1 MQIVSVPVN
10 TVKAAFG
17 SKRLLVIAGLAM
29 TIMTLT
35 IAVPRLTTRRS
46 AAHGIIT
53 TSAKKQG
60 QGCCSNVPATL
71 RRMIGTYYTTENNFK
86 STLILNNKGPNQI
99 AVTPI
104 LHSQA
109 GQTFSGSPVAVNG
122 ESSLEVDLNTL
133 AVNAGPQFRSGSF
146 EFTYTGRM
154 LEMGG
159 GLRIIDTTRSLI
171 FDEQLLEPGMKFSS
185 AQLESVYAIPF
196 ESAKA
201 SVIITN
207 TTSQMLSVSGST
219 TFAGI
224 NAQHPVNGF
233 LRPYESRVI
242 DLPPG
247 LLRQS
252 GAGAVS
258 LSHNG
263 GKGALLAM
271 IHIQEPGKG
280 FSAAV
285 NFNDPAQGKTT
296 QLHGAGLRLGNV
308 FGDALK
314 PVIAV
319 RNLGDSATSVTARI
333 PYAKQ
338 DGNTGTISL
347 PPVSLAP
354 GEIRLLNTS
363 DSQLSQADFATAGLE
378 LEYTGTPGRVIAS
391 AYSVSHSGTQV
402 FALPLKDPQGGLS
415 STGGYPWFI
424 NGTASTVV
432 FIKNTTTEPRQ
443 FHLTL
448 SYQGGK
454 WGSNLKTL
462 APGQTYTLDIRK
474 VRDEREHGADGSII
488 PPDAAS
494 GHVAW
499 SVRGGQNKVLIGRA
513 QTVDFAGGLAA
524 TYECQC
530 TCPNSFY
537 SSRLLPGVITG
548 FIGDTQQF
556 LAEEQDINCY
566 NVATAWYAVGNGIV
580 FSSDS
585 PGVATINSSGFSTAV
600 GEGSTLFH
608 AGWNVDYWYLENI
621 ETGFCNSTPDTA
633 DCTASCTVLKPTFTI
648 EDVTFNPQAIAKNGA
663 SSTVTVTVSAS
674 ENQGN
679 THARINLVKLTAT
692 ANLTG
697 ADTSVDTAEFLTG
710 GGTKTAT
717 FSVGTV
723 QNSYT
728 GPVEFRVFIS
738 DVIRNGQSVLNDVNV
753 RPADGKKTEAPNT
766 LIINP

>member
-1 MQIVSVPVN
+1 
-10 TVKAAFG
+10 
-17 SKRLLVIAGLAM
+17 
-29 TIMTLT
+29 
-35 IAVPRLTTRRS
+35 
-46 AAHGIIT
+46 
-53 TSAKKQG
+53 
-60 QGCCSNVPATL
+60 
-71 RRMIGTYYTTENNFK
+71 
-86 STLILNNKGPNQI
+86 
-99 AVTPI
+99 
-104 LHSQA
+104 
-109 GQTFSGSPVAVNG
+109 
-122 ESSLEVDLNTL
+122 
-133 AVNAGPQFRSGSF
+133 
-146 EFTYTGRM
+146 
-154 LEMGG
+154 MGG
-159 GLRIIDTTRSLI
+159 GLRIIDTARSLI

-185 AQLESVYAIPF
+185 AQIESVYAIPL
-196 ESAKA
+196 ESVKV

-207 TTSQMLSVSGST
+207 TTAQLLSVSGSA

-224 NAQHPVNGF
+224 SAQHPVNGF
-233 LRPYESRVI
+233 LRPYESRII

-271 IHIQEPGKG
+271 IHVQEPNKG

-308 FGDALK
+308 FGDTLK

-319 RNLGDSATSVTARI
+319 RNLGSSAASVTARI

-338 DGNTGTISL
+338 DGSTGTISL
-347 PPVSLAP
+347 PSVSLAP
-354 GEIRLLNTS
+354 GEIRLLDTS
-363 DSQLSQADFATAGLE
+363 SPQLGEADFATAGLE
-378 LEYTGTPGRVIAS
+378 LEYTGAPGRVIAS
-391 AYSVSHSGTQV
+391 ACSVSHSGTHV

-462 APGQTYTLDIRK
+462 APGQTYLLDIRK
-474 VRDEREHGADGSII
+474 VRDEQEKGADGNII
-488 PPDAAS
+488 SPDAAS

-499 SVRGGQNKVLIGRA
+499 SVRGGTNKVLIGRA
-513 QTVDFAGGLAA
+513 QTVDFTNGLAA

-537 SSRLLPGVITG
+537 GSRLLPGVITG

-556 LAEEQDINCY
+556 LAQEQDVNCY
-566 NVATAWYAVGNGIV
+566 NAATAWYTLSNGIS
-580 FSSDS
+580 FGSDNS
-585 PGVATINSSGFSTAV
+585 GVATINSSGFSTAT
-600 GEGSTLFH
+600 GAGATLFH
-608 AGWNVDYWYLENI
+608 ATWNVDYWYLENI

-633 DCTASCTVLKPTFTI
+633 DCTASCTVECLIPTS
-648 EDVTFNPQAIAKNGA
+648 E
-663 SSTVTVTVSAS
+663 STVPVGWDDIAGSKHKFIQRLLPATTSFAGRRVYEQDPGGGGPDTCWFPGSERAKFEAVTNDPSQYWTVAQGT
-674 ENQGN
+674 NQWGPDVIGWSPAAVTYYRAQGRAPCSTSFRQRMVINCGN
-679 THARINLVKLTAT
+679 TLTQYIIQDLAAAINSTTVMSYRA
-692 ANLTG
+692 G
-697 ADTSVDTAEFLTG
+697 QRVER
-710 GGTKTAT
+710 T
-717 FSVGTV
+717 F
-723 QNSYT
+723 
-728 GPVEFRVFIS
+728 P
-738 DVIRNGQSVLNDVNV
+738 
-753 RPADGKKTEAPNT
+753 
-766 LIINP
+766 